1 MTVHNVAFYKDLI
14 LADLKSS
21 NDYRKNTIALAFKYI
36 CDQRVAIQD
45 ISILIE
51 PFLNLLSSPNQNVK
65 KAVLTSLNSIVLSMP
80 KFLDHINPSFEA
92 SLADACKFKP
102 ELLKEIELGPFK
114 YVSDEGLAT
123 RSLAFSFID
132 IGLNY
137 LLEKLGINYIVD
149 QALIGIS
156 KHLST
161 SFQAYIYYFK
171 DHLNIII

>member
-1 MTVHNVAFYKDLI
+1 MTIHNVAFYKDLI

-45 ISILIE
+45 ISGLIE
-51 PFLNLLSSPNQNVK
+51 PFLSLLGNKNQNVK
-65 KAVLTSLNSIVLSMP
+65 KAVLTSLNSIVISMP
-80 KFLDHINPSFEA
+80 KFLDYINPSFEVA
-92 SLADACKFKP
+92 LADACKFKP

-114 YVSDEGLAT
+114 YVSDEGLVT
-123 RSLAFSFID
+123 RNLAFSFID

-156 KHLST
+156 KQIFLFFLHRT
-161 SFQAYIYYFK
+161 
-171 DHLNIII
+171 